1 MRKPA
6 GALLAL
12 LVLPTLPARATD
24 GTDDPRSRVLVREEC
39 GSSIGRR
46 EVTLFANGT
55 IRLRE
60 GPPGAEEMVLGE
72 VGSGEVEA
80 YVRRLGGEDLGET
93 DVEEGSPEGT
103 WVEACVLDLTLPGRP
118 VRSFRFGRYATH
130 SLALRN
136 VLAVVRELEGKAAAS
151 VVQTELPVRYQP
163 RPGDLLERL
172 DGIRFEVVAFT
183 ADGNGV
189 ELSSPDQPITLYVPK
204 DELRKQFRRLLGRR
218 ESP

>member
-1 MRKPA
+1 VRKPA

-12 LVLPTLPARATD
+12 LLLPTLPARAAD

-93 DVEEGSPEGT
+93 DAEEGSPEGT
-103 WVEACVLDLTLPGRP
+103 WVEACVLDLTLPERP
-118 VRSFRFGRYATH
+118 ARRFRFGRYATH